1 MISATGRHIAS
12 NLTES
17 GRAAQRNLTETGEYA
32 PTVAPLVKPCMSLLL
47 TVGGPGYSA
56 ALAGCGD
63 ISAGGTMALAATV
76 TVGGPGYSAALAG
89 CGYLSGSAS
98 AVSVGLIDLFGP
110 GHTAALSAVMELTE
124 EQDRFPQNAALSLPH
139 PHANAATVY
148 APLQLGVHG
157 IGAGAWPLSLFGP
170 GSSAAV
176 AGLLNLSEA
185 QAAAS
190 MPLSLFGPGSS
201 AAVAGLLN
209 LSEASAAAA
218 IPLAIDPPAQAAACA
233 VPVPLEVYAGAVAL
247 SMPLALADS
256 PTITGLTDYRI
267 TLDGVDITR
276 LVDDCTMQYDD
287 GTMFGTVSISL
298 PVAVTLPSVTGRVI
312 VTAAGLDHHYQVEDV
327 EASGPS
333 RTIWGR
339 SIAAVIDAPVAVESA
354 WDESADVWTAAGLA
368 ALLAGSVPLSWQ
380 IADWPLPPSW
390 SLSGTPAAALQQL
403 AAAVGAVVRSTPSGG
418 LVVAPR
424 FSVRPP
430 NMPGAATVAEISRE
444 TAISFSARQEH
455 GKKWGAI
462 TVNGYDPSADLPGLD
477 VEESDPVHGLP
488 VHVRAR
494 WRSSAPPTADRFI
507 TDGTAQPVGSGTEII
522 TEQVIF
528 EAGMGSV
535 KHPIRELTG
544 FYWVGRNGG
553 SIWWLEHGDSQ
564 ELEMTDPDGYGIAMI
579 SYRTAFE
586 RFRLTGQ
593 VEDVVQFGLSVSGA
607 AVAARVALASGGPEA
622 PQLINPLLGDTA
634 AAIAA
639 GTAALDAERNRW
651 IIAADVP
658 LTGPELV
665 PGALVRLHDE
675 VAGIIGT
682 GQITGITTS
691 INPERT
697 TQTVEVILCN

>member
-1 MISATGRHIAS
+1 MISATGRHIVA
-12 NLTES
+12 NLTET
-17 GRAAQRNLTETGEYA
+17 GRAAQSNLTETGEYA
-32 PTVAPLVKPCMSLLL
+32 PTVAPLVKPCLSLLL

-56 ALAGCGD
+56 ALAGTG
-63 ISAGGTMALAATV
+63 L
-76 TVGGPGYSAALAG
+76 
-89 CGYLSGSAS
+89 LSGSAS
-98 AVSVGLIDLFGP
+98 AASVGLLDLFGP
-110 GHTAALSAVMELTE
+110 GHSAALSAVMELTE
-124 EQDRFPQNAALSLPH
+124 EQDRFPQNAAVALPH
-139 PHANAATVY
+139 PHANTATVY
-148 APLQLGVHG
+148 APLQLGTHG
-157 IGAGAWPLSLFGP
+157 TTAAAIPFAMFGP
-170 GSSAAV
+170 GHTAA
-176 AGLLNLSEA
+176 AACRLNLSEA
-185 QAAAS
+185 H
-190 MPLSLFGPGSS
+190 
-201 AAVAGLLN
+201 
-209 LSEASAAAA
+209 AAAA
-218 IPLAIDPPAQAAACA
+218 ITLAIDPPAQAAACA
-233 VPVPLEVYAGAVAL
+233 MPVPLDSYAGAVAL
-247 SMPLALADS
+247 SLPLSLDDP

-298 PVAVTLPSVTGRVI
+298 PVAVALPSITGRI
-312 VTAAGLDHHYQVEDV
+312 VVTVAGVDHHYRVEDI

-339 SIAAVIDAPVAVESA
+339 SVAAVIDAPLAVESA
-354 WDESADVWTAAGLA
+354 WDESADVWTAAELA
-368 ALLAGSVPLSWQ
+368 ALLAGPVPLSWQ

-390 SLSGTPAAALQQL
+390 SLSGTPAEALQQL
-403 AAAVGAVVRSTPSGG
+403 AASVGAVVRSTPAGG
-418 LVVAPR
+418 LTVAPR

-430 NMPGAATVAEISRE
+430 DMPSAATVADISRE
-444 TAISFSARQEH
+444 TATAFSARQEH

-494 WRSSAPPTADRFI
+494 WRSSAPHVAERFI
-507 TDGTAQPVGSGTEII
+507 TDGSAQPVGSGTEII

-535 KHPIRELTG
+535 KYPIRELTG

-553 SIWWLEHGDSQ
+553 TIWWLENGDSH
-564 ELEMTDPDGYGIAMI
+564 ELEMTDPQGYGVAMI
-579 SYRTAFE
+579 SYRTAYE

-593 VEDVVQFGLSVSGA
+593 VEDVVQFGLSVSGK

-622 PQLINPLLGDTA
+622 PQLISPLLGDTA

-639 GTAALDAERNRW
+639 GTAALDAERDRW
-651 IIAADVP
+651 IISAELP

-665 PGALVRLHDE
+665 QGALVRLHDE

-682 GQITGITTS
+682 GQITGVTTKLV
-691 INPERT
+691 PGK
-697 TQTVEVILCN
+697 TVQAVEAILCN